1 MKNYFANWQ
10 KTTSDPYIF
19 NIKRGYQI
27 DFYTFSSQSNPP
39 NPIKFS
45 DDEKRAGFLQW
56 NKQSL
61 LPRYL
66 SKKTTQRDSALF

>member
-1 MKNYFANWQ
+1 MVRKKALRNNRNGKYLLLLKTTNLKNYFAKWQ

-45 DDEKRAGFLQW
+45 DDEKRAGFLQ
-56 NKQSL
+56 
-61 LPRYL
+61 
-66 SKKTTQRDSALF
+66 